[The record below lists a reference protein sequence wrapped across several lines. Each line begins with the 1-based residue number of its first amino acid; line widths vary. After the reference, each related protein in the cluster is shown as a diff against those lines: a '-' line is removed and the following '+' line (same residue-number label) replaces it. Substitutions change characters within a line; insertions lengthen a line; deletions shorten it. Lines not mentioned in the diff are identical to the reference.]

1 MWDGLIKI
9 LWHVG
14 CLDGGQPR
22 KERVIM
28 AVLLTN
34 GTYYIAHSSTGA
46 VVKVSDIKEAQDFR
60 TAERA
65 GRQKRKTPVKCA
77 GFYWM
82 DTDMDIEEMDPDA
95 QKGATPRRKK
105 FSAKD
110 RLAVYRKTEGHCYLC
125 GEFVGFDSFEVEH
138 HMPISKGGT
147 NGLDNLY
154 CSCTT
159 CNAIKRDIY
168 PKEFMEKISQIFLY
182 QMQKGY
188 GDSLDWKVAHRLL
201 VAMLDRKRE
210 E

>member
-1 MWDGLIKI
+1 MLRKGFI
-9 LWHVG
+9 L
-14 CLDGGQPR
+14 
-22 KERVIM
+22 

-34 GTYYIAHSSTGA
+34 GKHYIAHSSTGA
-46 VVKVSDIKEAQDFR
+46 VIKVSDRKDAQDFR

-65 GRQKRKTPVKCA
+65 VRQKQKAPGKCA
-77 GFYWM
+77 GFYCM
-82 DTDMDIEEMDPDA
+82 DTGMEETEP
-95 QKGATPRRKK
+95 GARKAAAAKRKK

-125 GEFVGFDSFEVEH
+125 GEFVDFDSFEVEY

-154 CSCTT
+154 CSCAT

-182 QMQKGY
+182 QMQKKY
-188 GDSLDWKVAHRLL
+188 GDSLDWKVAYRLL
-201 VAMLDRKRE
+201 EAMLDRKRE
-210 E
+210 G